1 MEQADQRLMTAEGYG
16 LERLVGQ
23 LYEERSRLG
32 IGDFPLTSRIE
43 GWWDSSDTEID
54 LIALDE
60 TSQRLRLGSCKRS
73 EAALVKDLS
82 RFDGHVARF
91 QKAFPRFENW
101 ELEKVAIA
109 PSLTSEARR
118 AIEAKGYIPQ
128 SLEDLTAGLLPAEGG
143 LSP

>member
-1 MEQADQRLMTAEGYG
+1 MLSVSGVW
-16 LERLVGQ
+16 LVGQ

-82 RFDGHVARF
+82 RFDGHVARL

-101 ELEKVAIA
+101 EVEKVAIA